1 MKSKDNGAPAEEVE
15 FTRKDFVSS
24 QEVRWCPGCG
34 DYVILATMQKA
45 FAKIYKKKE
54 NIVCVSGIGCSSR
67 LPYYMDTYGVH
78 SIHGR
83 AAAVATGVKLA
94 NPELSVWVITGDGDC
109 MAIGGNH
116 LIHAARRNVDL
127 NMIIFNNKIYGM
139 TKGQSS
145 PTTPVG
151 YKTKT
156 APRGNYEAPFN
167 IGQLAI
173 GAGATFFARVPD
185 NDPKLME
192 EVLVRAH
199 EHKGTSIIEVLQN
212 CVIFT
217 NHIHEQ
223 ITGRDTRDQNQLLL
237 EQGEPMI
244 FGTEDQRYGITVDGM
259 RLRKVPVDDG
269 ESEKPEI
276 LVHDAREDN
285 PELHIALSRLQLP
298 EFPVAMGILRQVEAS
313 PYETDVYHAIAEAEK
328 GSSYTSVSELFHS
341 GNTWEID

>member
-1 MKSKDNGAPAEEVE
+1 MKTTVNGSPSEELS
-15 FTRKDFVSS
+15 RKDFVSS
-24 QEVRWCPGCG
+24 QDVRWCPGCG

-45 FAKIYKKKE
+45 FAKLGKAKE

-127 NMIIFNNKIYGM
+127 NMIVFNNKIYGM

-145 PTTPVG
+145 PTTPLG
-151 YKTKT
+151 LKTKT

-167 IGQLAI
+167 IGQLTI

-192 EVLVRAH
+192 EVMLQAH

-217 NHIHEQ
+217 NHIHEE
-223 ITGRDTRDQNQLLL
+223 ITGRDNRDDNQLVL
-237 EQGEPMI
+237 EDGKPMI
-244 FGTEDQRYGITVDGM
+244 FGKEQKFGIRVNGMKLEKVQVEDVEQPG
-259 RLRKVPVDDG
+259 
-269 ESEKPEI
+269 PEI
-276 LVHDAREDN
+276 LVHDAGDHN
-285 PELHIALSRLQLP
+285 PELHMALSRMQLP
-298 EFPVAMGILRQVEAS
+298 GFPVAMGVIRQTEAS
-313 PYETDVYHAIAEAEK
+313 PYETDVYHAIAEAERN
-328 GSSYTSVSELFHS
+328 SSYKSVSDLFHS
-341 GNTWEID
+341 GNTWEIK